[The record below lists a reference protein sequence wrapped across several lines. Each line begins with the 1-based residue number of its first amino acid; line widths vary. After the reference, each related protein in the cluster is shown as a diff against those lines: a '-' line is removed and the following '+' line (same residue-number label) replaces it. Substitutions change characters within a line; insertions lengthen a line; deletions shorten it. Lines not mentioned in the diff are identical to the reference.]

1 MRLAAARRVVG
12 ALRGAPRFARGAA
25 IWQFSIWVSAMRCPI
40 CKRPIDMTPANRF
53 RPFCSERCRMV
64 DLGTWAGEGYRV
76 PGAEVED
83 REHPDDRKKKL
94 LN

>member
-1 MRLAAARRVVG
+1 
-12 ALRGAPRFARGAA
+12 
-25 IWQFSIWVSAMRCPI
+25 
-40 CKRPIDMTPANRF
+40 MTPANRF
-53 RPFCSERCRMV
+53 RPFCSERCQMV

-76 PGAEVED
+76 PGATVED